1 MLHKSEEGGSS
12 DDDLD
17 EDDSDE
23 SEDESSDDIAPNAKV
38 LGAGGGKRPG
48 RGGAGKPQSRQ
59 AIAAKRRAA
68 ELASAN
74 SGKAKDVVE
83 TYLKKAR
90 VVFDS
95 FLSDVWVDDVDDVK
109 AAACLSDLKTQAKKA
124 SRNDGSLLEKV
135 NDAIE
140 QMDTGLSLVLKCR
153 TWENTQCESKECG
166 RDCLFRCSHGTDK
179 YTSVS

>member
-1 MLHKSEEGGSS
+1 MRLVG
-12 DDDLD
+12 
-17 EDDSDE
+17 
-23 SEDESSDDIAPNAKV
+23 
-38 LGAGGGKRPG
+38 
-48 RGGAGKPQSRQ
+48 
-59 AIAAKRRAA
+59 AA

-90 VVFDS
+90 VVFDIV
-95 FLSDVWVDDVDDVK
+95 LSDVWVDGVDDVK

-153 TWENTQCESKECG
+153 TWRKHTVRKLRMRSRLPIPMLARHRQVY
-166 RDCLFRCSHGTDK
+166 LFQLRFA
-179 YTSVS
+179 